1 MRVSTHRRPFK
12 CRSRIAVAVDP
23 PIKWQGKPPTR
34 RRFLAVAAAA
44 LTACGPAQATTP
56 PIKQHISWRGVA
68 LGAEVEIGLV
78 HPDVDLGRKTLV
90 DCVQEIRRLERI
102 FSLYDSQSTLSRL
115 NRAGRIAGP
124 EHELVELLATAVQ
137 FTQETGGA
145 FDVSVQ
151 RLWATFAQHF
161 STPGASPNG
170 PARAIVQ
177 STLNLVGSQHI
188 HLSPQEIVLER
199 NGMAL
204 TFNGIAQGYITDKIR
219 GLLNAR
225 GFGDVLIDLGEV
237 FAGGTRPNG
246 DAWQVGIAGGGSPA
260 TIVKRLRLQ
269 DRALATSS
277 GAGYTFSPDSRFT
290 HLIDPRTGQSQQLY
304 KSVSV
309 IADDAAT
316 ADALSTSFAVLPLQE
331 IERIT
336 RKRARISVS
345 LHQLDGTVMSFPR
358 A

>member
-1 MRVSTHRRPFK
+1 MP
-12 CRSRIAVAVDP
+12 
-23 PIKWQGKPPTR
+23 
-34 RRFLAVAAAA
+34 
-44 LTACGPAQATTP
+44 LT
-56 PIKQHISWRGVA
+56 KRHISWRGVA
-68 LGAEVEIGLV
+68 LGAEVQIGLA
-78 HPDVDLGRKTLV
+78 HPDENLGRKTLD
-90 DCVQEIRRLERI
+90 DCVQEIRRLEGI
-102 FSLYDSQSTLSRL
+102 FSLYDPQSTLSRL
-115 NRAGRIAGP
+115 NRLGQVESP

-145 FDVSVQ
+145 FDVTVQ
-151 RLWATFAQHF
+151 RLWTTFAQHF
-161 STPGASPNG
+161 SVPGASPNG
-170 PARAIVQ
+170 PTRSNVQ
-177 STLNLVGSQHI
+177 SILNLVGSQHI
-188 HLSPQEIVLER
+188 SLSPQEIVLER
-199 NGMAL
+199 EGMAL
-204 TFNGIAQGYITDKIR
+204 TLNGIAQGYITDKIR
-219 GLLNAR
+219 DLLNAR
-225 GFGDVLIDLGEV
+225 GFGDVLIDLGEI
-237 FAGGTRPNG
+237 FAGGTRS
-246 DAWQVGIAGGGSPA
+246 DSSAWQVGIAETGAPG
-260 TIVKRLRLQ
+260 TIVTRLRLQ

-277 GAGYTFSPDSRFT
+277 GAGYAFSTDGRFT